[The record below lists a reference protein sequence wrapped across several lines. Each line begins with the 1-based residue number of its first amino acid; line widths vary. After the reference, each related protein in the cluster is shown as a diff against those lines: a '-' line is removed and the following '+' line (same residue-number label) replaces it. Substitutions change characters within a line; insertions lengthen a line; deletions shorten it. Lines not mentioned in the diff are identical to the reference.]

1 MYYTYKLHIQA
12 LWNASEPPRDRSRR
26 QRCHRATC
34 LSVVAMEAWDDSD
47 ECIIVSASE
56 PWPSLPACVH
66 ARRRLHGWPVT
77 CVCACGE
84 RACVCMRRACM
95 CVRRRLDA
103 PAFVR
108 ARRRRDECKRCS
120 IRGPRRL
127 PVCVCCRC
135 LCVRARAAVV
145 SPCVCVHV
153 VLVVCCVCCCFLC
166 LCACG
171 VESTTTR
178 RLLVRACTASMT
190 RRMPVSHDYDSAAMT
205 SRLALIG

>member
-1 MYYTYKLHIQA
+1 MGRLGRVHHRLSLRAMA
-12 LWNASEPPRDRSRR
+12 LVA
-26 QRCHRATC
+26 C
-34 LSVVAMEAWDDSD
+34 L
-47 ECIIVSASE
+47 
-56 PWPSLPACVH
+56 
-66 ARRRLHGWPVT
+66 
-77 CVCACGE
+77 CACP
-84 RACVCMRRACM
+84 ASSAWLACHLCVCMRRACM

-135 LCVRARAAVV
+135 LCVRARATVV

-171 VESTTTR
+171 VESTMTC

-205 SRLALIG
+205 SRLELIG

>member
-1 MYYTYKLHIQA
+1 MGRLGRVHHRLSLRAMALVACLCACPASSAWLACHLCVCMRQA
-12 LWNASEPPRDRSRR
+12 
-26 QRCHRATC
+26 C
-34 LSVVAMEAWDDSD
+34 M
-47 ECIIVSASE
+47 
-56 PWPSLPACVH
+56 CVH
-66 ARRRLHGWPVT
+66 AASVH
-77 CVCACGE
+77 VCACGK
-84 RACVCMRRACM
+84 RACVCMRRVCM

-135 LCVRARAAVV
+135 LCVRTRAAVV

-205 SRLALIG
+205 SRLELIG